1 MVINLVQFNFL
12 NIHIAIMIQYDCY
25 FFIFFAFIKNLIKNQ
40 PNLGGAFVCK
50 QVRVVRGVQPRLRVQ
65 LGVEYDGDD
74 GDDDDDDGDGDDGDG
89 EDGEDGDGGDGD
101 DVDDDEDCDDGDD
114 HDDGFPT

>member
-1 MVINLVQFNFL
+1 MLFL
-12 NIHIAIMIQYDCY
+12 Y
-25 FFIFFAFIKNLIKNQ
+25 FFAFIKNLIKNQ

-74 GDDDDDDGDGDDGDG
+74 GDGEDGDG
-89 EDGEDGDGGDGD
+89 EDGDGKDDD
-101 DVDDDEDCDDGDD
+101 DVDDGEDCDDADD
-114 HDDGFPT
+114 HDDGFST

>member
-1 MVINLVQFNFL
+1 
-12 NIHIAIMIQYDCY
+12 MIKYDCY
-25 FFIFFAFIKNLIKNQ
+25 FFTYFAFIKNLIKNQ

-74 GDDDDDDGDGDDGDG
+74 GDG
-89 EDGEDGDGGDGD
+89 EDGEDGDGEDGDGKDDD
-101 DVDDDEDCDDGDD
+101 DVDDGDD

>member
-1 MVINLVQFNFL
+1 MFVVINLVQFNFL
-12 NIHIAIMIQYDCY
+12 NLHIAIMIQYDCY

-65 LGVEYDGDD
+65 LGVEYD
-74 GDDDDDDGDGDDGDG
+74 DGDGDSQDGDG
-89 EDGEDGDGGDGD
+89 EDGDGKDDD
-101 DVDDDEDCDDGDD
+101 DVDDGEDCDDGDD
-114 HDDGFPT
+114 HDDGFST

>member
-1 MVINLVQFNFL
+1 M
-12 NIHIAIMIQYDCY
+12 
-25 FFIFFAFIKNLIKNQ
+25 IKNQ

-74 GDDDDDDGDGDDGDG
+74 GDG
-89 EDGEDGDGGDGD
+89 DGEDGDGKDDD

-114 HDDGFPT
+114 HDDGFST